1 MNNDAIVQEF
11 KGYSTFVEI
20 ESTTMRSY
28 NQWTVL
34 NNMKENKLFQLMEE
48 YVNNLPKSDQFALLI
63 TSEYIKA
70 KGLEEVKRELTL
82 AAA

>member
-11 KGYSTFVEI
+11 KGYSTFTEI
-20 ESTTMRSY
+20 ESTTLRSY